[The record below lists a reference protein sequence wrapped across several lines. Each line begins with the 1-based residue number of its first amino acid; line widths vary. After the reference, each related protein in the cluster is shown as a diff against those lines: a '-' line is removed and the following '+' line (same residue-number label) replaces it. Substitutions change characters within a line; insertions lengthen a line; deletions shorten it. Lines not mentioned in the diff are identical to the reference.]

1 MVRKEIKQG
10 VKFFSSSSTRF
21 VWCKL
26 DRQFFNLD
34 KNIYVCSTYIPP
46 ANSVY
51 IKNYSDFPFSELEKL
66 IAKYSMLG
74 EIILMGDFN
83 ARKGK
88 LNDDIEY
95 NFEQHI
101 LDEEDRH
108 LVSHKLL
115 ILNSRDTAN
124 PNKFGRLLVELFSSN
139 NLCIL
144 NGRSKGDA
152 KGGSLQVL
160 IIKDLV

>member
-46 ANSVY
+46 ANSVF
-51 IKNYSDFPFSELEKL
+51 IKNDSDCPFSELEKS

-108 LVSHKLL
+108 LVSHKLP
-115 ILNSRDTAN
+115 I
-124 PNKFGRLLVELFSSN
+124 
-139 NLCIL
+139 
-144 NGRSKGDA
+144 
-152 KGGSLQVL
+152 
-160 IIKDLV
+160 

>member
-10 VKFFSSSSTRF
+10 VKFFSSSSTRL

-34 KNIYVCSTYIPP
+34 QDIYVCSTYIPP

-51 IKNYSDFPFSELEKL
+51 IKNDSDCPFYESEKS

-88 LNDDIEY
+88 LNVDIEY
-95 NFEQHI
+95 NFNQHI
-101 LDEEDRH
+101 LD
-108 LVSHKLL
+108 
-115 ILNSRDTAN
+115 
-124 PNKFGRLLVELFSSN
+124 
-139 NLCIL
+139 
-144 NGRSKGDA
+144 
-152 KGGSLQVL
+152 
-160 IIKDLV
+160 